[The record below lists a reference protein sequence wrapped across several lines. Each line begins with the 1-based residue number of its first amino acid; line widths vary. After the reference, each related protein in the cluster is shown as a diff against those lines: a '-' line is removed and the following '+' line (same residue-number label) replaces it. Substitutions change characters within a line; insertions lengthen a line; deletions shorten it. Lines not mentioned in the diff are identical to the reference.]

1 VRSTLWV
8 PEARVR
14 LVSKSINDNCDLV
27 HTRGVKRRLSLERE
41 KNETLNKKYKEL
53 ELDSEVLEEEIARL
67 GRENSKLKAKTL
79 DVTSRRDALVLELRG
94 TTAESIFSKEVPEG
108 RNAKEIQSRI
118 ARDIEKP
125 LQSEIA
131 VLQSKIAASKK
142 KERALKIENQEL
154 TSRNSQL
161 KRENNERRA
170 EIKSML
176 GIVDDSRIFAEVKK
190 DEDNFSPSTFIIF
203 RL

>member
-1 VRSTLWV
+1 M
-8 PEARVR
+8 
-14 LVSKSINDNCDLV
+14 
-27 HTRGVKRRLSLERE
+27 ERE

-79 DVTSRRDALVLELRG
+79 DVTSQRISVSELRG

-118 ARDIEKP
+118 ARDIEKS

-131 VLQSKIAASKK
+131 VLQSKIAASK
-142 KERALKIENQEL
+142 R
-154 TSRNSQL
+154 
-161 KRENNERRA
+161 
-170 EIKSML
+170 KS
-176 GIVDDSRIFAEVKK
+176 AH
-190 DEDNFSPSTFIIF
+190 
-203 RL
+203 